1 MTTRK
6 LDSSEWQQYFDEV
19 AKHLPSMQ
27 VGISIMGENIGV
39 QPESE
44 NSLLVGISYDS
55 NDQVLEVDA
64 ANVSHRMPKPK
75 EIYVRE
81 EAGSLSSIE
90 VTAQDGTKQVIELR
104 PLPSLPAS

>member
-6 LDSSEWQQYFDEV
+6 LESPEWQRYFDEV
-19 AKHLPSMQ
+19 SKHLPTMR

-44 NSLLVGISYDS
+44 GSLLVGVSYDS
-55 NDQVLEVDA
+55 NDDVFSVDA
-64 ANVSHRMPKPK
+64 ANISHRVPKPK
-75 EIYVRE
+75 EIFVRE
-81 EAGSLSSIE
+81 QAGRLSSIE
-90 VTAQDGTKQVIELR
+90 VIEQDGTKQIIELR

>member
-6 LDSSEWQQYFDEV
+6 LEPTEWQRYFDKV
-19 AKHLPSMQ
+19 AKSLPSMR
-27 VGISIMGENIGV
+27 VGISIMGESIGV

-44 NSLLVGISYDS
+44 NSSLVGISYDS
-55 NDQVLEVDA
+55 NEQVFEVDA
-64 ANVSHRMPKPK
+64 SNISHRVSKPK

-81 EAGSLSSIE
+81 EAGKLSSIE
-90 VTAQDGTKQVIELR
+90 VITGDGTKQIIELR

>member
-6 LDSSEWQQYFDEV
+6 LESSEWQRYFDEV
-19 AKHLPSMQ
+19 AKHLPAMR
-27 VGISIMGENIGV
+27 VGISIMGESIGV

-44 NSLLVGISYDS
+44 DSALVGISYDS
-55 NDQVLEVDA
+55 KDQVFEVDA
-64 ANVSHRMPKPK
+64 SNISHRVPKPR

-81 EAGSLSSIE
+81 EAGRLSSIE
-90 VTAQDGTKQVIELR
+90 VITEDGTKQVIELR

>member
-6 LDSSEWQQYFDEV
+6 LETSEWQRYFDEV
-19 AKHLPSMQ
+19 AKHLPAMR
-27 VGISIMGENIGV
+27 VGISIMGESIGV

-44 NSLLVGISYDS
+44 DSALIGISYDS
-55 NDQVLEVDA
+55 NDQVFEVDA
-64 ANVSHRMPKPK
+64 SNISHRVPNPK

-81 EAGSLSSIE
+81 EAGRLSSIE
-90 VTAQDGTKQVIELR
+90 VITEDDTKQIIELR